1 MNVEQARAIAKG
13 LDMLMPTLGEA
24 ICKIG
29 EKLANANFNWITGQ
43 LANAA
48 LVAEFQASDYAAKV
62 DAIHAASGWVYK
74 VLLFKLAFPKSG
86 FKTFWVQFGINDI
99 EQRQAARGGLE
110 LVNA

>member
-13 LDMLMPTLGEA
+13 LDTVMPTLGEA
-24 ICKIG
+24 ICKIS
-29 EKLANANFNWITGQ
+29 EKLTSAQFNWITGQ

-48 LVAEFQASDYAAKV
+48 LTAEFQASDYTAKV
-62 DAIHAASGWVYK
+62 EAIHAAQGWGNK

-99 EQRQAARGGLE
+99 EQRQAARAAW
-110 LVNA
+110 NC